1 MTTTTT
7 ETRCDFCGAQTETRE
22 YARQTNPQYGH
33 WCEDC
38 YARWLAEVTFYPMAF
53 GGMLATG
60 WGDDE

>member
-1 MTTTTT
+1 MNTQDTQS
-7 ETRCDFCGAQTETRE
+7 RCDFCGAQTECRE
-22 YARQTNPQYGH
+22 YERQTMPTTGQ